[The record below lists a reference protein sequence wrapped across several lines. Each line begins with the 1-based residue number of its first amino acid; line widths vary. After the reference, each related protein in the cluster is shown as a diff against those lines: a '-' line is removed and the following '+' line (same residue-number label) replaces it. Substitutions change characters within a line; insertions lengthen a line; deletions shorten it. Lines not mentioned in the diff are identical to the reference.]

1 MSILLYV
8 VCASGVPFPDFCC
21 LLSLL
26 NAKRG
31 QLNSYFWSAVIYDL
45 MKGSF
50 ESKQGF
56 GFFVERK
63 IKHISV
69 DVWIFLISTCLC
81 PLYLLQR
88 VNMGLDQ
95 HDGFFLVL

>member
-1 MSILLYV
+1 MSIFLYV
-8 VCASGVPFPDFCC
+8 VYASGVPFPDFCC

-31 QLNSYFWSAVIYDL
+31 QLNSYFLSALIYDL

-50 ESKQGF
+50 QRKQGF
-56 GFFVERK
+56 WFFAKRK

-69 DVWIFLISTCLC
+69 DVWIFFNHN
-81 PLYLLQR
+81 LL
-88 VNMGLDQ
+88 VPSL
-95 HDGFFLVL
+95 FAA